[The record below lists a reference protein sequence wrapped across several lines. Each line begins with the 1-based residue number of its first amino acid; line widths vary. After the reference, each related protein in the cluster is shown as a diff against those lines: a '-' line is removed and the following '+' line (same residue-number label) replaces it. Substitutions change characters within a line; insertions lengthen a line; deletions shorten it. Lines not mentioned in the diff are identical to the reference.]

1 MKNKSRTRKLP
12 PDAVLHYQR
21 WKTERADPPPSPTH
35 APCTLLVP
43 VSPDS
48 PRPDPPSFY
57 SKAEWLEQVKQDTAL
72 ADKYHYSIEETIRV
86 FPYLSRVND
95 VEGRMVIGE
104 QVQGVTALADTASTV
119 GTQTE
124 VRRQSATPPVT
135 ATGNLVIDKHLVR
148 LAVHTFEDHDHL
160 RRTTDIS
167 DIPYAETISASEL
180 FELNSSFERK
190 VVQTRQLLRAA
201 RSQVLE
207 VSLETQRQIVS
218 QTRLHELLGGSTS
231 SESSGVVRADGG
243 LLARNMRAKKR
254 AKIHA
259 RAN

>member
-1 MKNKSRTRKLP
+1 MNNNSRTRQLP

-21 WKTERADPPPSPTH
+21 WKTERADPPASPTH
-35 APCTLLVP
+35 ASCTLPLP
-43 VSPDS
+43 VSPNS
-48 PRPDPPSFY
+48 PRADPPSFY
-57 SKAEWLEQVKQDTAL
+57 SKAEWLEQVKKDTAL
-72 ADKYHYSIEETIRV
+72 ADQYHYSIEETIRV

-104 QVQGVTALADTASTV
+104 QVQGVTASTV

-167 DIPYAETISASEL
+167 DIPYAETISAPEL
-180 FELNSSFERK
+180 FELNCSFERK

-207 VSLETQRQIVS
+207 VSLETERQIVS
-218 QTRLHELLGGSTS
+218 QTRSHELLGGSTT
-231 SESSGVVRADGG
+231 SESSKDGG
-243 LLARNMRAKKR
+243 FLARNMRAKKR
-254 AKIHA
+254 AKTHKDTS
-259 RAN
+259 